1 MVNFVEQLKQLNN
14 IEVVVKK
21 GNIKNIVKDPTQY
34 ALDFIEET
42 FIKNFSTAIKAYQL
56 GDKFSKD
63 LLKNGKKII

>member
-1 MVNFVEQLKQLNN
+1 MEQLKKFNN
-14 IEVVVKK
+14 IEVEIKK

-56 GDKFSKD
+56 GDKFSKN
-63 LLKNGKKII
+63 LLKNAKKSN